1 MGRWAASSPHVVGQ
15 DEHTPQERQ
24 NKAKR
29 EGKKK
34 KKRRVLLESKDFPEF
49 KGLRRGK
56 GTQQPGE
63 DAPVAPTAAG
73 GGQGWGR
80 AWVCVWWCVFV

>member
-1 MGRWAASSPHVVGQ
+1 MDGRLLRRTSWGRTS
-15 DEHTPQERQ
+15 TPLRKDKTKQKE
-24 NKAKR
+24 K
-29 EGKKK
+29 EKKK